1 MDPQVMIAA
10 MMAASTSSQRIA
22 AKGGKGAKGG
32 RGDTGR
38 GRGRGGVTKPAHN
51 LQQQWHGDE
60 YLQHQQQGRG
70 GGKGGGKGARG
81 KGGGGAKNFWE
92 ARPDLARLRTLQ
104 LDDAAKVQLD
114 ALFGMMD
121 ANGDGFLRLDDF
133 EIIASRSSTLSQ
145 AAKSKALMYFTKLQ
159 EELDFNSDGKIEP
172 DEFIRGI
179 IKIAYQKPVGQMLR
193 TPPAGTDPIDY
204 AISRLEVAAN
214 NAVKELCKGLAA
226 WMQSIGD

>member
-1 MDPQVMIAA
+1 VVARVAARVPEVRGAEVRIISGRQDP
-10 MMAASTSSQRIA
+10 T
-22 AKGGKGAKGG
+22 
-32 RGDTGR
+32 
-38 GRGRGGVTKPAHN
+38 
-51 LQQQWHGDE
+51 L
-60 YLQHQQQGRG
+60 L
-70 GGKGGGKGARG
+70 
-81 KGGGGAKNFWE
+81 
-92 ARPDLARLRTLQ
+92 LRTLQ
-104 LDDAAKVQLD
+104 LDDAAKEQLG
-114 ALFGMMD
+114 AHFGMMD

-172 DEFIRGI
+172 EEFIRGM
-179 IKIAYQKPVGQMLR
+179 IKIAYQKPVDQMLR

-226 WMQSIGD
+226 WMQSI